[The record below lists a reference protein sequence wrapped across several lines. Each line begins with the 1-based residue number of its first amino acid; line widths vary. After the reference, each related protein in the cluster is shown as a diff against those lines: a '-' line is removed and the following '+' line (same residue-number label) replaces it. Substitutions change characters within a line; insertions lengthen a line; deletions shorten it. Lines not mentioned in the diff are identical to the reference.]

1 LALKDSVFNFGFFEK
16 FFGCFFGHFS
26 GRDSVTV
33 DPLLLVDQTT
43 VDLFALFAILEAFLQ
58 RFEQCLSLFT
68 IHASLH
74 CRIEYNVIE

>member
-43 VDLFALFAILEAFLQ
+43 VDLFALFAI
-58 RFEQCLSLFT
+58 
-68 IHASLH
+68 HASLH